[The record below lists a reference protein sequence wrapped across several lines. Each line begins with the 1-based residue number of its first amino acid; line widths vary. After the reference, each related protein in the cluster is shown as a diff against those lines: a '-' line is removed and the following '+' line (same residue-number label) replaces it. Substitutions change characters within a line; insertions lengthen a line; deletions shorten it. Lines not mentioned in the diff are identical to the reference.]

1 MTASGVFGALE
12 LEHIE
17 AAVGVGGEDV
27 DEAAAGGHLDTM
39 QEQRRQI
46 GDLDG
51 GGVEG
56 EEIAKLGFQFEA
68 AARRLTVVVVLAFLR
83 MDRKAR
89 LRTVGVALHRIAE
102 RNHDGSRR

>member
-1 MTASGVFGALE
+1 MMPWTGLPLAMFLVTHAMYRTIWPMTASGVFGALE

-46 GDLDG
+46 G
-51 GGVEG
+51 
-56 EEIAKLGFQFEA
+56 
-68 AARRLTVVVVLAFLR
+68 
-83 MDRKAR
+83 
-89 LRTVGVALHRIAE
+89 
-102 RNHDGSRR
+102 

>member
-1 MTASGVFGALE
+1 VARMSMKPPPADTSTPCRSSGG
-12 LEHIE
+12 
-17 AAVGVGGEDV
+17 
-27 DEAAAGGHLDTM
+27 
-39 QEQRRQI
+39 RS

-68 AARRLTVVVVLAFLR
+68 AAQRLTVVVVLAFLR

-102 RNHDGSRR
+102 RNHDGSWR

>member
-1 MTASGVFGALE
+1 MYRTIWPMTASGVFGALE

-46 GDLDG
+46 G
-51 GGVEG
+51 
-56 EEIAKLGFQFEA
+56 
-68 AARRLTVVVVLAFLR
+68 
-83 MDRKAR
+83 
-89 LRTVGVALHRIAE
+89 
-102 RNHDGSRR
+102 